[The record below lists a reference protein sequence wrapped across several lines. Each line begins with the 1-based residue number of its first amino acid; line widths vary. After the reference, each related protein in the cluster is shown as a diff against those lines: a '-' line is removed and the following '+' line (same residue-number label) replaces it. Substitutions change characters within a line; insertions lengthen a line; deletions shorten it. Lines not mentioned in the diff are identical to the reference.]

1 MGFCQGS
8 RQTTCLAGRGTAGR
22 LQGIVKLLGYDRI
35 GVCDRAGHTGR
46 YARAATPVTSAHVWK
61 ALGPG
66 GSIVRGGKVIAA
78 EVEEVVDLVVGG
90 EETLSLLG

>member
-61 ALGPG
+61 AW
-66 GSIVRGGKVIAA
+66 VRAA
-78 EVEEVVDLVVGG
+78 RY
-90 EETLSLLG
+90 